1 MSLRAFA
8 NETASESPAP
18 GGGSISAYLGSLG
31 ASLAIMVANLSS
43 HKKGWDARWQYF
55 SSIAEKGQQLK
66 DELLKL
72 VDEDTRAFNQIM
84 QAYALPKSNDE
95 EKLIRTEAIQQATIY
110 ATEVPI
116 RTMRT
121 AYLCFEVV
129 EAMAQQGNPNS
140 ISDAGVGA
148 LCIRS
153 AILGAYLNVCINAS
167 GIKEERIKGRYLSEA
182 VAIRAE
188 AVRLESQI
196 IQFVEKQIAGN
207 NA

>member
-1 MSLRAFA
+1 
-8 NETASESPAP
+8 
-18 GGGSISAYLGSLG
+18 
-31 ASLAIMVANLSS
+31 
-43 HKKGWDARWQYF
+43 
-55 SSIAEKGQQLK
+55 
-66 DELLKL
+66 
-72 VDEDTRAFNQIM
+72 
-84 QAYALPKSNDE
+84 
-95 EKLIRTEAIQQATIY
+95 
-110 ATEVPI
+110 
-116 RTMRT
+116 MRT